1 MRSIIRKIHGLYSVS
16 SSLQCSDTLS
26 SAHVVHFNATNYMHS
41 DSVCNPMQTVLHSS
55 ATHFMHSNSSC
66 NPSQTM
72 FTCSALL
79 STLQCSYSM
88 QCCSLLPMHN
98 TDIPMQLCHA
108 MTFDTTMSIATFQW
122 NLEHSNVALLP
133 ANAHIVC
140 SVALLTPM
148 NNTHTPMHMSRTVTS
163 YTVVQF
169 NDIS

>member
-1 MRSIIRKIHGLYSVS
+1 MIPYQAPMFCTS
-16 SSLQCSDTLS
+16 C
-26 SAHVVHFNATNYMHS
+26 MHS
-41 DSVCNPMQTVLHSS
+41 NFVCNPMQKVLHSS
-55 ATHFMHSNSSC
+55 ATHSVFSNSSC
-66 NPSQTM
+66 NPLQIM
-72 FTCSALL
+72 LTCSALM

-140 SVALLTPM
+140 SVVLLTQM
-148 NNTHTPMHMSRTVTS
+148 NNTHTPMRMSRAVTS